1 MGREGGV
8 GREDGGTVSS
18 SVGKPPNSLWGHVV
32 YDALSISAEER
43 EVVGGGGGGR
53 EGGLWRWGKGGGG
66 VGGLQ
71 ETGRPDVPAAC
82 FGCVVMA

>member
-1 MGREGGV
+1 M
-8 GREDGGTVSS
+8 GGTVSS

-32 YDALSISAEER
+32 YDALSVLGEER
-43 EVVGGGGGGR
+43 EVVEGGGGWR
-53 EGGLWRWGKGGGG
+53 GGLWRCGKGGGA
-66 VGGLQ
+66 GGLQ

>member
-53 EGGLWRWGKGGGG
+53 EGGLWRWGKGGGDSRRR
-66 VGGLQ
+66 VVQ
-71 ETGRPDVPAAC
+71 TFRPLVS
-82 FGCVVMA
+82 VV

>member
-53 EGGLWRWGKGGGG
+53 EGGLWRWGKGGGLG
-66 VGGLQ
+66 DSRRRVVQ
-71 ETGRPDVPAAC
+71 TFRPLVS
-82 FGCVVMA
+82 VV